1 MDKNETMRQQV
12 DVYLTLDV
20 DVEQDITLVEQ
31 FIKVA
36 IDDNVN
42 PEILEV
48 VGIKIYEEADIYG
61 NSSASEELSEALG
74 QALDWISELTGDDSN
89 EELEK
94 NNDRWQSIQSIY
106 SKHTGIS
113 NELQKTR
120 KSPPTP
126 S

>member
-1 MDKNETMRQQV
+1 MNENETMRQQV
-12 DVYLTLDV
+12 DIYLTLDV
-20 DVEQDITLVEQ
+20 DAEQEITLVEQ

-61 NSSASEELSEALG
+61 NSPASEELSEALG
-74 QALDWISELTGDDSN
+74 QALDWISELTGDDSK

-94 NNDRWQSIQSIY
+94 HNDRWQSIQSIY

-113 NELQKTR
+113 NKLQKTR